1 MRLVLRERGAP
12 VAVSPADWRNFRL
25 EETVGT
31 LAHNGILRI
40 DRTSAAIILSPRN
53 FVGEMRAANVS
64 LTILP
69 KDQALYE
76 AILGLALQFDGKHA
90 RNYEETT
97 DQDEGAD
104 QAAAFLESLVSA
116 LEDGLPW
123 QYLSTEEITSHPRGK
138 LRVGRIVTNLISKG
152 VRHQVLANRHE
163 RKQIRAFVN
172 VVWAAYL
179 SLSMTQG
186 SIQSL
191 MADAARLI
199 EALDPQDSF
208 DVAEIVSA
216 AEEFLEQNHSE
227 RRSARRL
234 TEVALAILARDNV
247 AGRSTM
253 FVPTGVAYF
262 SNLERH
268 WERAVAQL
276 VSQALLSTDLV
287 VKVHG
292 LAAHGLKLFGD
303 AGPMINPDV
312 VAVSVD
318 GSVDLVV
325 DAKYKMLSKG
335 EFAGIASDVYQLTSY
350 VNRTRPQTGLL
361 VYLGSK
367 DSVTTLGK
375 AECGASVSVVAI
387 SSTTLRSLGQDS
399 LAKLLTAL

>member
-31 LAHNGILRI
+31 LAHNGIVRI
-40 DRTSAAIILSPRN
+40 DRTSAAVILSPRN
-53 FVGEMRAANVS
+53 YVGEMRAANVS

-69 KDQALYE
+69 KDEPLYE

-90 RNYEETT
+90 RNYEKIA
-97 DQDEGAD
+97 DQDEGED

-138 LRVGRIVTNLISKG
+138 LRVGKIVTDLISKG
-152 VRHQVLANRHE
+152 VRHQVLATRHE

-179 SLSMTQG
+179 SLSMTKG
-186 SIQSL
+186 STQSL
-191 MADAARLI
+191 IANAARLI

-216 AEEFLEQNHSE
+216 ATEFLEQNQSDRH
-227 RRSARRL
+227 SARHL
-234 TEVALAILARDNV
+234 TKVALAILARDNV

-253 FVPTGVAYF
+253 FVPAGVAYF
-262 SNLERH
+262 SNLERL

-287 VKVHG
+287 VQVHG

-303 AGPMINPDV
+303 AGPIINPDV
-312 VAVSVD
+312 IAVSVD
-318 GSVDLVV
+318 GSVDLVA
-325 DAKYKMLSKG
+325 DAKYKILSEG
-335 EFAGIASDVYQLTSY
+335 EFGGIASDVYQLTSY

-361 VYLGSK
+361 VYLSSK

-387 SSTTLRSLGQDS
+387 SSTTLRSWGQDS
-399 LAKLLTAL
+399 LAKLLTAA